1 MRTKQLLAGLFVL
14 LATLTSTAAA
24 ASADEARYCV
34 TDLATGTEECYT
46 SSEAVQRD
54 LAASEAVP
62 VLYAYQHINYNR
74 DEDGLLT
81 IFTSPTTCT
90 TAYDNELNK
99 KRATLVQHK
108 MISSW
113 ATADYCRVRF
123 WENQNFVLPQSA
135 LSHVGTDCPDMRTC
149 FGSQNWNDRAASLAL
164 T

>member
-14 LATLTSTAAA
+14 LATSTSTAA
-24 ASADEARYCV
+24 ASADEARYCLA
-34 TDLATGTEECYT
+34 DLPTGNQECYT
-46 SSEAVQRD
+46 TSEAAQRD
-54 LAASEAVP
+54 LAASELVP
-62 VLYAYQHINYNR
+62 VLYAYEHINYNR
-74 DEDGLLT
+74 DEDGWMT
-81 IFTSPTTCT
+81 VFRSATTCT

-99 KRATLVQHK
+99 KWSTLVLHK

-113 ATADYCRVRF
+113 ITVDYCRVRF
-123 WENQNFVLPQSA
+123 WENRNFVPPQSP